1 MNKGRIV
8 VSSALTLPDTV
19 WQVLDSLG
27 ATVEVA
33 PVTASVENA
42 VCLLAPAQLPL
53 TSPQAM
59 LVAWVDGTDGA
70 DGVPLRDDP
79 RVAAV
84 LDSACSVDT
93 IFAALRAALTL
104 CLEGQATHTLERI
117 LEVGRALSSEKDLDR
132 LLDLVLSHAQALSHS
147 DGASIYTRDPNGKL
161 YFRLWKN
168 QSAGDAGSA
177 QKIPVDDESVAGY
190 VARTGDMLVL
200 DDAYQIPADAPY
212 RFSPASDQQIGY
224 CTRSMLTLPLKNKAD
239 EVVGVLQLINR
250 KDHPTAVVR
259 NADDCD
265 WHVLSYDGPSQLV
278 AQALA
283 GQAGVALENSI
294 LYSDIEKLF
303 EGFIHASV
311 HAIEARD
318 PTTAG
323 HSFRVAEFTERLAR
337 AVDRSDVASLRR
349 VQFDREALQELRYA
363 ALLHDFGKVGVREH
377 VLVKANKLYPHELE
391 TVRQRFHLARS
402 NLEREALR
410 KIIALHDAGPM
421 TDEEFRAQRQEIENI
436 LAEEGARLEHFLE
449 VVLAANQPAVL
460 HTTVS
465 EDLGRVA
472 SYSFVDHAGQR
483 IRLLDDFEFAG
494 LALARGS
501 LNSEEREEIESHVT
515 HTFNFLSLIPWTKNL
530 ARLPDIAY
538 GHHEKLDGT
547 GYPRGLAAADIPV
560 QTRMMTISDI
570 YDALTAADRPYK
582 KAMPVERALD
592 ILGSEAQAGKV
603 DADLLGVFIESGACA
618 LIGEA

>member
-1 MNKGRIV
+1 MSSGRIV
-8 VSSALTLPDTV
+8 VSSALELPDAV
-19 WQVLDSLG
+19 WRSLEKLS

-33 PVTASVENA
+33 PVTANMENA
-42 VCLLAPAQLPL
+42 MCLLAPDELPRAP
-53 TSPQAM
+53 SESV
-59 LVAWVDGTDGA
+59 LVVWSDGDGTKEACSDS
-70 DGVPLRDDP
+70 
-79 RVAAV
+79 RVAGV
-84 LDSACSVDT
+84 LDANCSPDM
-93 IFAALRAALTL
+93 IFASLRAALTL
-104 CLEGQATHTLERI
+104 CLEGQATQTLERI

-132 LLDLVLSHAQALSHS
+132 LLDLVLSHAQVLTRS

-168 QSAGDAGSA
+168 QSAGDADSA

-190 VARTGDMLVL
+190 VARTGEILAL

-212 RFSPASDQQIGY
+212 RFSSASDQQIGY

-250 KDHPTAVVR
+250 KDHPAAVVR
-259 NADDCD
+259 TADDCD
-265 WHVLSYDGPSQLV
+265 WHVLPYDNASQLV

-311 HAIEARD
+311 QAIEARD

-323 HSFRVAEFTERLAR
+323 HSFRVAEFTERLAK
-337 AVDRSDVASLRR
+337 AVDRSDTSSLRGVR
-349 VQFDREALQELRYA
+349 FDRDALQELRYA

-391 TVRQRFHLARS
+391 TVKQRFHLARS

-410 KIIALHDAGPM
+410 KIIELYDAGPL
-421 TDEEFRAQRQEIENI
+421 TAEELRVQRQEIESI
-436 LAEEGARLEHFLE
+436 LAEEGVRLERFLE

-460 HTTVS
+460 HTDVS
-465 EDLGRVA
+465 EELGRVA
-472 SYSFVDHAGQR
+472 GYSFVDHAGQR

-494 LALARGS
+494 LALAKGS
-501 LNSEEREEIESHVT
+501 LNPEEREEIESHVT

-530 ARLPDIAY
+530 SRLPDIAY

-547 GYPRGLAAADIPV
+547 GYPRGLGAEDIPV

-570 YDALTAADRPYK
+570 YDALTASDRPYK
-582 KAMPVERALD
+582 RAMPIERALD
-592 ILGSEAQAGKV
+592 ILGSEAKAGKI
-603 DADLLGVFIESGACA
+603 DAMLLRVFIESGACA
-618 LIGEA
+618 LIDEN